1 MRQHEKRGEMD
12 KRLCYSGLGKH
23 ALFCVIRR
31 HGRARGK
38 YGRVH
43 VKKTTNILTS
53 SEGLSPPS
61 PKGIFNRRAVAEISP
76 GMSDSIFRGNDGISV
91 VAARQSATR
100 DKAVNGWVR
109 TMNAIV
115 GWTYCRNPYGVK

>member
-53 SEGLSPPS
+53 NEAPLRPPQRGFSTAERLVGYPVRLFHCLHVGLNEGALGVGQP
-61 PKGIFNRRAVAEISP
+61 VL
-76 GMSDSIFRGNDGISV
+76 V
-91 VAARQSATR
+91 VEL
-100 DKAVNGWVR
+100 KVNLVDVLR
-109 TMNAIV
+109 PINV
-115 GWTYCRNPYGVK
+115 G